1 MNDDYLWDKTG
12 QPDPEIQQLEEI
24 LGTLRYQPK
33 PLVLPDNVGVPRRR
47 NYFPLLAIAA
57 SILLAIVAG
66 GIWLRVRSRNEV
78 PPQQAIV
85 ESPTPA
91 PKPDVTPTTPE
102 KKSAVNPSLQATNRI
117 HRKRSAPSAVN
128 REEALVAKEQLMLA
142 LRITT
147 EKLSLVHRRTQPNQI
162 KNQHRVG

>member
-33 PLVLPDNVGVPRRR
+33 PLVLPRRR

-66 GIWLRVRSRNEV
+66 SIWLRVRSRAEV
-78 PPQQAIV
+78 PPQQAEI
-85 ESPTPA
+85 ETPT
-91 PKPDVTPTTPE
+91 PDVTPVLPE
-102 KKSAVNPSLQATNRI
+102 KKSVVNPAPAVASNKRR
-117 HRKRSAPSAVN
+117 HRSASSVVN
-128 REEALVAKEQLMLA
+128 SKEALLAKEQLMLA
-142 LRITT
+142 LRITS
-147 EKLSLVHRRTQPNQI
+147 EKLHLVHT
-162 KNQHRVG
+162 KTQHRVG